1 MTTEKIIVI
10 GGGFYG
16 LYIAEYYSLKGY
28 VVDLFEKEDDYMQR
42 ASLKNQARVHNGYH
56 YPRSTLTALRSRVSY
71 PRFKE
76 EFKETIYSNF
86 KKYYLVGKPLGKIS
100 GRQFELFCKRIKAP
114 IKKASIDIESLVNK
128 KLIDGVFETDEIVF
142 DAVKL
147 KKIML
152 ERAKKAGVNLK
163 NNSDIIKV
171 EKDES
176 KGLKITIREQ
186 DGRLNYKFSDQVFNC
201 TYSGINRLNKLSG
214 FEIIPLRHELTEMCL
229 IKIPNEIEG
238 MSFTVMCGP
247 FFSIMPFPSTDYYTL
262 SHVRY
267 TPHCDWRDDECVYD
281 NYDLFEKQSKKSAW
295 NKIIRDAQRYI
306 PILKK
311 SQYIDSLWEVK
322 TILPISDVDDS
333 RPILFKFN
341 HGVNGYHCIMGGK
354 IDNIYDAIEKIEN
367 FGLI

>member
-1 MTTEKIIVI
+1 
-10 GGGFYG
+10 
-16 LYIAEYYSLKGY
+16 
-28 VVDLFEKEDDYMQR
+28 
-42 ASLKNQARVHNGYH
+42 
-56 YPRSTLTALRSRVSY
+56 
-71 PRFKE
+71 
-76 EFKETIYSNF
+76 
-86 KKYYLVGKPLGKIS
+86 
-100 GRQFELFCKRIKAP
+100 
-114 IKKASIDIESLVNK
+114 
-128 KLIDGVFETDEIVF
+128 
-142 DAVKL
+142 
-147 KKIML
+147 
-152 ERAKKAGVNLK
+152 RAKKAGVNLK

-306 PILKK
+306 PILKE

-333 RPILFKFN
+333 RPILFKIN

>member
-1 MTTEKIIVI
+1 
-10 GGGFYG
+10 
-16 LYIAEYYSLKGY
+16 
-28 VVDLFEKEDDYMQR
+28 
-42 ASLKNQARVHNGYH
+42 
-56 YPRSTLTALRSRVSY
+56 
-71 PRFKE
+71 
-76 EFKETIYSNF
+76 
-86 KKYYLVGKPLGKIS
+86 
-100 GRQFELFCKRIKAP
+100 
-114 IKKASIDIESLVNK
+114 
-128 KLIDGVFETDEIVF
+128 
-142 DAVKL
+142 
-147 KKIML
+147 
-152 ERAKKAGVNLK
+152 
-163 NNSDIIKV
+163 
-171 EKDES
+171 
-176 KGLKITIREQ
+176 
-186 DGRLNYKFSDQVFNC
+186 
-201 TYSGINRLNKLSG
+201 LNKLSG

-306 PILKK
+306 PILKE

-333 RPILFKFN
+333 RPILFKIN